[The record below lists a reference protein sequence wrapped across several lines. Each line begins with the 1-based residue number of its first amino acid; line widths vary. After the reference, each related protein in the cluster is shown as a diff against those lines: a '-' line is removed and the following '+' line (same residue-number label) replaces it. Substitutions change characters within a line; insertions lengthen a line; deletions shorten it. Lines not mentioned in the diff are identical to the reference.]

1 MTTEDR
7 AAAAD
12 PFAVPLPPDATA
24 LSGRAG
30 PTGSVAMTRTLLCRG
45 TLGRPTGP
53 TRSGAIV
60 DDQLAFAR
68 YRLGARRRLALPVG
82 AARRLALAVGAVWR
96 LALPIR
102 APSRLAL
109 PT

>member
-30 PTGSVAMTRTLLCRG
+30 PAGSVAMTRTLLCRG
-45 TLGRPTGP
+45 TLGRTTGP

-60 DDQLAFAR
+60 DDQLAFAG
-68 YRLGARRRLALPVG
+68 YRLGARRRLAVAVG
-82 AARRLALAVGAVWR
+82 AARRLT
-96 LALPIR
+96 LPIR
-102 APSRLAL
+102 APWGLAL